1 MLQKKKEKTKQTKN
15 GTDICWKQI
24 LNNQNCCKSLFF
36 FPFPTQAPEHETTEG
51 EGEGGLFFLFFFFFE
66 IYEELAYN
74 RKNLLCTHPTNKQT
88 CHSQPGSLHQ
98 HPWGDC
104 TSWGGGNRKLHMIR
118 LFIFNFFFLYP
129 FFLNNSQSPPPPNH
143 LINHLLSFKNLF
155 FGLQATMLN
164 NSSIFKKKCIF
175 SIASVLY

>member
-1 MLQKKKEKTKQTKN
+1 MLQKKRRRNKNN

-24 LNNQNCCKSLFF
+24 LNNQNCCKSCFF
-36 FPFPTQAPEHETTEG
+36 FSFSHTGTWTWNNR
-51 EGEGGLFFLFFFFFE
+51 GGGRTFLFCFFFLSE

-104 TSWGGGNRKLHMIR
+104 TSWGGGNRNSTWSGF
-118 LFIFNFFFLYP
+118 LFVFFFSLSLSLLS
-129 FFLNNSQSPPPPNH
+129 FSTTVSRLPPPNH

-155 FGLQATMLN
+155 FWFAGYNA
-164 NSSIFKKKCIF
+164 K
-175 SIASVLY
+175 